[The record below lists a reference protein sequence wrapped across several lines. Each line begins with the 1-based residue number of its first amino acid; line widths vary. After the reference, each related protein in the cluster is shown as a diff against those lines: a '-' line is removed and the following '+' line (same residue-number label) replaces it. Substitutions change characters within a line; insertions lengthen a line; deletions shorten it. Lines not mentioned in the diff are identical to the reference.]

1 MNFPQDIMSFT
12 ELPAADRE
20 IVWDKRHYL
29 RSIPGALPKVL
40 LAAHSWEYACLPALY
55 GLLTTWSRPQ
65 PMDILQA
72 CNSIDMMGTLLRHT
86 HVSKL

>member
-1 MNFPQDIMSFT
+1 MSFT

-72 CNSIDMMGTLLRHT
+72 CNSIEYTCWGRFENYPSCSAQVLN
-86 HVSKL
+86 